1 MIKFLI
7 VTVVTLAFSMSANAA
22 NAANAADAAD
32 AADAYQ
38 TKKQLFEEWLILSTC
53 MEYGKVQQEADPKVD
68 SGALVLSCV
77 NEAKEKQALINSK

>member
-1 MIKFLI
+1 MHFRSIKGLKIKKFLSL
-7 VTVVTLAFSMSANAA
+7 TVVTLAFSMSAN
-22 NAANAADAAD
+22 

>member
-7 VTVVTLAFSMSANAA
+7 VTVVTLAFSISAN
-22 NAANAADAAD
+22 